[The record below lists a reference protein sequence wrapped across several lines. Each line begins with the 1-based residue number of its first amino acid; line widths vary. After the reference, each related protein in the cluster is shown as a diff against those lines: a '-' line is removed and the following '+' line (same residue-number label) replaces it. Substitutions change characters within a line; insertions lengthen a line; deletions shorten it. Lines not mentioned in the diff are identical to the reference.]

1 MAKIIQ
7 CRICGG
13 SPLELVIDLGCQALT
28 GIFPRNQQLDDFPS
42 GSLRLV
48 RCVSNEGCGLVQLE
62 HNFDPKLLYGENYGY
77 RSGLNTSMV
86 AHLRERV
93 SVVSQRVMLSDGD
106 VVIDIGSNDGTTLG
120 FYSPNLTRIGID
132 PTAAKFREHYPPAT
146 TVVSDF
152 FSASTALG
160 ASKGKKAKAI
170 TSFSMM
176 YDLENPQLFVN
187 EVAEVLASDGVWMFE
202 QSYLPL
208 MLERTAFD
216 TICHEHLE
224 YYGMRQIDWLLARSG
239 LEAID
244 VELNDINGGSFS
256 VIAAHKGTFSA
267 ASSVEQ
273 VRAREQ
279 ALWKNAQVAFSEF
292 AIATHQAS
300 DNLKAFVQTQLASG
314 KTIAALGAST
324 KGNVLLQ
331 FAGFTGADIAVIGEV
346 NPDKYGCVTPGSWIP
361 IVSQEEALRK
371 SFDFYI
377 VLPWHFRDF
386 FLNSDAFSGHS
397 LVFPLPILD
406 IFEIK

>member
-1 MAKIIQ
+1 MTKIIQ
-7 CRICGG
+7 CRICGS
-13 SPLELVIDLGCQALT
+13 SPLELVIDLGWQALT
-28 GIFPRNQQLDDFPS
+28 GIFPPNQKFDDFPS

-62 HNFDPKLLYGENYGY
+62 HSFDPKLLYGENYGY
-77 RSGLNTSMV
+77 RSGLNASMV
-86 AHLRERV
+86 EHLRDRV
-93 SVVSQRVMLSDGD
+93 SVVSRRVMLKDND

-132 PTAAKFREHYPPAT
+132 PTATKFQEHYPPAT

-152 FSASTALG
+152 FSASTALS
-160 ASKGKKAKAI
+160 ASKGEKAKAI

-244 VELNDINGGSFS
+244 VELNDINGGSFA
-256 VIAAHKGTFSA
+256 VIAAHIGAFSI

-273 VRAREQ
+273 VRARER
-279 ALWKNAQVAFSEF
+279 ALWNNARVVFPNF
-292 AIATHQAS
+292 AAAIHQAS
-300 DNLKAFVQTQLASG
+300 DNLRAFVRTQLASG

-331 FAGFTGADIAVIGEV
+331 FAGFTAADIAVVGDV
-346 NPDKYGCVTPGSWIP
+346 NPDKFGCITPGSWIP
-361 IVSQEEALRK
+361 IVSQEEALDG

-386 FLNSDAFSGHS
+386 FLNSRTFSGRS
-397 LVFPLPILD
+397 LVFPLPRL
-406 IFEIK
+406 EICEIQ

>member
-132 PTAAKFREHYPPAT
+132 PTAAKFQEHYPPAT